1 MDVFEEEELTDHPVE
16 QILDDDEA
24 YSNIDLINDFIDAA
38 NEAYDI
44 DNFPQPGLKCK
55 RESIIMEPSRYI
67 DNTDI
72 NIMVREIDDQLE
84 WEIDLPDHLE
94 GSTSVSS
101 GKRTISRLKKYKLRH
116 EYVAESLVVG
126 ETDCP
131 LSTYFPNIGDGNDKL
146 TPDVILIDGK
156 GNIHVIEIATS
167 RANMVNIGRR
177 VLEEKLFKYYDALD
191 ARSHDVLVTY
201 TAIVVTPKH
210 VVSNIKL
217 PIRLI
222 NDMSD
227 RMHIAILLEN
237 EAESIGI
244 KIQQEVSESM
254 RSIYE
259 SVIREELGKVNRE
272 TQTKGNRTLM
282 ISDDFITEACKDPD
296 IEEVKKC
303 FAVSR
308 MRTVQKMQKC
318 RNSDHSIK
326 IKEYVD
332 GLKKGDKKRFRNDQK
347 PLCGFPLV
355 NSKPTKDTQVPERH
369 VFSLDKDQSV
379 LSTLWTE
386 ALSRMCVSGGV
397 KEENKSA
404 LRTEALE
411 TDKIKIKKLEKSRK
425 DKRKSYHRV
434 ELKTVLSTRVK
445 KIVSKDGL
453 FAKSERTNPSI
464 ISRKNQQKAQF
475 SWTTLTN
482 DIDVFLN
489 DTKLLDP
496 SEYSNDPSQDNIIDL
511 ISLAHKLSE
520 NTEENIN
527 QLEKWVNTKLFQSL
541 DLISNIAFE
550 LAIAAKQNTKM
561 SEFIVKKLR
570 FHNAYIMIKPTN
582 SKSHL
587 FYSLFFPGM
596 KKKDVLCDSPF
607 RKLWVTSRGMVSDFC
622 SIRLDKI
629 ENQASLSSCFLSL
642 VSFWSDFH
650 GLDDMS
656 PNNFKMNLSALRMLL
671 FSVLVR
677 IEDKAETEESI
688 TLVRYMYMEIFK
700 SNWTYMKPDPF
711 KVLSKFTQNP
721 RSRLNLWTIKKI
733 IEGFSIMCENVPKRA
748 KLAEE
753 IVLEEG
759 EDALPGDEWV
769 GLLNVFNLSNINTAT
784 AAVNLMYIGY
794 LKNKNQTPQA
804 NSDWNM
810 LKKIMEEE
818 FAVKQDPDS
827 VKKMGGGL
835 TSEDKPSKK
844 EFSLNC
850 ISYGVGIMERKMQ
863 SRRGNNWKKLLG
875 EEIYRKL
882 SEHLSHEIATLKASS
897 TCNLNDTTKKV
908 KLDDSDH
915 ITRIKVIEAISSK
928 LRLFDLNPF
937 INFNKFINL
946 IRDSAQGVIADL
958 FQKNQHGGLREIY
971 VLEITSRIIQLFIE
985 TISRTIC
992 NYFDEETLTH
1002 PSNKLKL
1009 LDMHKTRSYKISSK
1023 KSTFYFDLC
1032 SSSDKTRWN
1041 QNFQIRA
1048 LSIPLFR
1055 MTPSEFHPAIKS
1067 CLNFW
1072 CNKKIKIPPAVCT
1085 LLINNVPLS
1094 CPVYT
1099 ELKSKFLNMKKK
1111 WINKLGIE
1119 SEKCSYVTLSTGMM
1133 QGILHFTSSLL
1144 HLSFLHAGKS
1154 LTLSFLRYVNPEVQA
1169 FMTQVCSSD
1178 DSATILTI
1186 HSEVD
1191 MATMK
1196 PLHTA
1201 MFYEA
1206 EIMLYTLT
1214 EFCKY
1219 FCMLESVKSTTALP
1233 DYVEFNSE
1241 FLFKNTIAIPTIKY
1255 VTASVNLTESES
1267 MMDRFYTFYNLV
1279 SDLYSTGFPAIKTSF
1294 CQIAQAH
1301 LHYKTMGS
1309 YTNGLFSEY
1318 IQNLQELPN
1327 PVYGFF
1333 LMDTELFPGVLG
1345 FQFSR
1350 WLSIQN
1356 CQLLRSAVQIINYGE
1371 LESNGDG
1378 SIQESLT
1385 IKHGDSKRWKK
1396 LLHCIQV
1403 SNPNSYNDKRYKPI
1417 NMKDTDQMEKLH
1429 NERVKIVEENYPLM
1443 YRHPKD
1449 LNELKI
1455 KLMIK
1460 ASMPG
1465 VAKSLSKGVP
1475 FIQAIQMS
1483 MYAINTHAFTATKFD
1498 IVHDGK
1504 TNTYIRKKSSN
1515 KLSLLLALKSK
1526 IELCRSDVLEP
1537 ENYEKMVSLMFPM
1550 QERYK
1555 EAYDVI
1561 RTYKNRTEAQTHR
1574 MRHRKN
1580 FILIQPKTQSL
1591 PLSLL
1596 QVVGS
1601 LWFGFTVKTSN
1612 NIYKRCVES
1621 YKVIYPWIKDDIHET
1636 LSGSPFSTMIELY
1649 SFISSE
1655 RDKLRKFS
1663 RNGPSVQ
1670 SNRFIGQLHQL
1681 IRKSFRRNTI
1691 VMSSE
1696 KTPSRYQKRDNFK
1709 SKISLALTIPIK
1721 MIRDK
1726 KTGELMSSLARQH
1739 HLIDDLPYMNKRN
1752 KILSLI
1758 SLYYE
1763 GRLSN
1768 ETLTDNIRLLQTGF
1782 LMSYTNPQ
1790 KFVID
1795 NDVKRWCGKG
1805 SCIFESDGLFFKF
1818 HLEDDCVTMIE
1829 TNSWSKLRMNPEQ
1842 LKEAMRKTKSHCDI
1856 HKVQLTDCISRFD
1869 GSSYQSPSGRG
1880 IPIREN
1886 ADYERIAFDVENYTV
1901 SIRAESIAICTKI
1914 RGDEIEVLEY
1924 KTSIRDLNLSPTSY
1938 TGSDSMWDYWIEQA
1952 SMPIDVAMRE
1962 LDGIETYLKRS
1973 NTSERDKSSLS
1984 NWVKSTLS
1992 SRTKY
1997 LGAGHVIHSQVLSAI
2012 AETVLEEDWTE
2023 DEFADWYEE
2032 IGGVSVDEE
2041 VVLMIC
2047 DKEKEHATNYL
2058 KEKHGIEQY
2067 EDATFTEEELA
2078 DAFREILE
2086 PEALESPIAMIFS
2099 NWTTSTNIGE
2109 TTIINKD
2116 TFSYLFMHPLWDNF
2130 INETLNID
2138 QTFFN
2143 KVLQGVVPVVDSE
2156 LGTKLMRIM
2165 KIKEKQ
2171 KELNITQR
2179 FSRIKKGKVVD
2190 WWEDEG
2196 GASTSHQD

>member
-1 MDVFEEEELTDHPVE
+1 MEVHEDEEWMDQPIE
-16 QILDDDEA
+16 QILDDEEA
-24 YSNIDLINDFIDAA
+24 YSNIDLINDFFDSI
-38 NEAYDI
+38 NEAYDTE
-44 DNFPQPGLKCK
+44 NFPQPGLKCK
-55 RESIIMEPSRYI
+55 RDNIVMEPSRYI

-72 NIMVREIDDQLE
+72 NIMVREINDQLE
-84 WEIDLPDHLE
+84 WEIELPEDLE

-116 EYVAESLVVG
+116 EYVAESLSVA

-131 LSTYFPNIGDGNDKL
+131 LSTYFPHIGDGNDKL

-156 GNIHVIEIATS
+156 GNIHVIEIATT
-167 RANMVNIGRR
+167 RAHMLNIGKR

-191 ARSHDVLVTY
+191 VRSKDVLVTY
-201 TAIVVTPKH
+201 TAIIVTPK
-210 VVSNIKL
+210 VVISNIKL

-222 NDMSD
+222 NDMLD

-244 KIQQEVSESM
+244 KIQQEISESM

-259 SVIREELGKVNRE
+259 SVIREELEKVRKE
-272 TQTKGNRTLM
+272 TQTKGNTSLM
-282 ISDDFITEACKDPD
+282 IDNDFINEVCKNPD
-296 IEEVKKC
+296 VEEVKKC

-318 RNSDHSIK
+318 KCVNYSEK
-326 IKEYVD
+326 IKRYVE
-332 GLKKGDKKRFRNDQK
+332 GLKEGENKKFRSDQK
-347 PLCGFPLV
+347 PLCGFPLA
-355 NSKPTKDTQVPERH
+355 NSKPTRDTQVPDRH
-369 VFSLDKDQSV
+369 VMSLDKDQAV
-379 LSTLWTE
+379 LSTLWNE
-386 ALSRMCVSGGV
+386 ALSKMCASGQV
-397 KEENKSA
+397 KEEDKVA
-404 LRTEALE
+404 LKKEALE
-411 TDKIKIKKLEKSRK
+411 SNKEKIKKMEKKRK
-425 DKRKSYHRV
+425 EKRKSYHRV
-434 ELKTVLSTRVK
+434 ELKSVLSTRVK
-445 KIVSKDGL
+445 RIVAKDGL
-453 FAKSERTNPSI
+453 FAKSERKNPSI
-464 ISRKNQQKAQF
+464 ISRKHQQKAQF
-475 SWTTLTN
+475 TWNTLTN

-489 DTKLLDP
+489 NTKLLDDC
-496 SEYSNDPSQDNIIDL
+496 EYSNDPSQDNTIDL
-511 ISLAHKLSE
+511 INLAQKLSE
-520 NTEENIN
+520 NTNENVKL
-527 QLEKWVNTKLFQSL
+527 LEKWVKTKLFQSL

-561 SEFIVKKLR
+561 TEFIVKKLR

-596 KKKDVLCDSPF
+596 KKKDILCESPF
-607 RKLWVTSRGMVSDFC
+607 RKLWSTSRGMVSDFC

-650 GLDDMS
+650 GMDDMS
-656 PNNFKMNLSALRMLL
+656 PESFKMNLSALRMLL

-700 SNWTYMKPDPF
+700 SNWTYVKPDPF
-711 KVLSKFTQNP
+711 KVLSKFTQHP

-733 IEGFSIMCENVPKRA
+733 IEGFSIMCENTPKRA
-748 KLAEE
+748 KLTED
-753 IVLEEG
+753 ITLEEG
-759 EDALPGDEWV
+759 EDALPGDEWI
-769 GLLNVFNLSNINTAT
+769 GLLNVFNLSNISTAT

-810 LKKIMEEE
+810 LKKILEEE
-818 FAVKQDPDS
+818 FAVKEDPDS
-827 VKKMGGGL
+827 KRKMRGGL
-835 TSEDKPSKK
+835 TSEDVPDKK

-850 ISYGVGIMERKMQ
+850 ISYGVSIMEKKMQ
-863 SRRGNNWKKLLG
+863 SRRGHNWKKIIG
-875 EEIYRKL
+875 DEIYRKL

-897 TCNLNDTTKKV
+897 TYNHNDTKKKV
-908 KLDDSDH
+908 KLDDPDH
-915 ITRIKVIEAISSK
+915 ITRIKVIEAISCR
-928 LRLFDLNPF
+928 LRMFDLNPF
-937 INFNKFINL
+937 INFNKFVNL
-946 IRDSAQGVIADL
+946 IRDSAQGVVADL

-971 VLEITSRIIQLFIE
+971 VLDITSRVIQLFIE

-1048 LSIPLFR
+1048 LAIPLLR
-1055 MTPSEFHPAIKS
+1055 MTPAEFHPAIKA

-1072 CNKKIKIPPAVCT
+1072 CNKKIKIPPAVCK
-1085 LLINNVPLS
+1085 LLVNNIPLS

-1111 WINKLGIE
+1111 WTNKLGIE
-1119 SEKCSYVTLSTGMM
+1119 SEKCSFVTLSTGMM

-1154 LTLSFLRYVNPEVQA
+1154 LTLSFLKYVNPDVQA

-1219 FCMLESVKSTTALP
+1219 FCMLESIKSTTALP

-1255 VTASVNLTESES
+1255 VTASINLTESES
-1267 MMDRFYTFYNLV
+1267 MMDRFYTFYNLT

-1294 CQIAQAH
+1294 CQISQAY

-1309 YTNGLFSEY
+1309 YTNGLFSDY
-1318 IQNLQELPN
+1318 IHKLQELPS

-1333 LMDTELFPGVLG
+1333 LLDSELFPGVLG

-1350 WLSIQN
+1350 WLSIKN
-1356 CQLLRSAVQIINYGE
+1356 CPLLRSAVQIINYGE
-1371 LESNGDG
+1371 LESNNDG

-1396 LLHCIQV
+1396 LLHCIQS
-1403 SNPNSYNDKRYKPI
+1403 SNPNSYNDKKYKPV
-1417 NMKDTDQMEKLH
+1417 NTRDEELMEKMH
-1429 NERVKIVEENYPLM
+1429 NERVKIVEDNYPLM
-1443 YRHPKD
+1443 YRHPRD
-1449 LNELKI
+1449 LGELKI

-1483 MYAINTHAFTATKFD
+1483 MYAINTHAFTSTRFD
-1498 IVHDGK
+1498 IVHDEK
-1504 TNTYIRKKSSN
+1504 TNTHIRKKSSN
-1515 KLSLLLALKSK
+1515 KLSLLLALQNK
-1526 IELCRSDVLEP
+1526 ISSCQSNSLELD
-1537 ENYEKMVSLMFPM
+1537 NYEKMMSLMFPM

-1561 RTYKNRTEAQTHR
+1561 KTYENRTEVQTHR

-1621 YKVIYPWIKDDIHET
+1621 YKVIYPWIQDDIHKT
-1636 LSGSPFSTMIELY
+1636 LEESPFSTMIELY

-1663 RNGPSVQ
+1663 RNGPSIQ

-1681 IRKSFRRNTI
+1681 IRKSYRRNTI
-1691 VMSSE
+1691 VTSSD

-1709 SKISLALTIPIK
+1709 SKISLALTIPIAV
-1721 MIRDK
+1721 IREK
-1726 KTGELMSSLARQH
+1726 KVGELMSSLARQH
-1739 HLIDDLPYMNKRN
+1739 NLVDDLPYMNKRN

-1763 GRLSN
+1763 GKLSG

-1790 KFVID
+1790 RCEIID
-1795 NDVKRWCGKG
+1795 GEKKWRGTG
-1805 SCIFESDGLFFKF
+1805 SCIFETDGLFFKF

-1829 TNSWSKLRMNPEQ
+1829 TNSWSKLRVNAEH
-1842 LKEAMRKTKSHCDI
+1842 LKEAMRKTRSRCDI
-1856 HKVQLTDCISRFD
+1856 HRVQFSDCVSRFD
-1869 GSSYQSPSGRG
+1869 GSSFQSPSGRG
-1880 IPIREN
+1880 IPIKEN
-1886 ADYERIAFDVENYTV
+1886 PDYEKIAFDVKNYMVT
-1901 SIRAESIAICTKI
+1901 IRAESIVICTKI
-1914 RGDEIEVLEY
+1914 RGDDIEVLEY
-1924 KTSIRDLNLSPTSY
+1924 KTSIRDLNLNPTSY
-1938 TGSDSMWDYWIEQA
+1938 TGSDSMWDFWIEQA
-1952 SMPIDVAMRE
+1952 SMPIDIAIRE
-1962 LDGIETYLKRS
+1962 LDGIDTFLKRT

-1997 LGAGHVIHSQVLSAI
+1997 LGAGHVIHSQVLSAV
-2012 AETVLEEDWTE
+2012 AETVVEEDWTE
-2023 DEFADWYEE
+2023 EEFADWYEE
-2032 IGGVSVDEE
+2032 AGGITVDEE
-2041 VVLMIC
+2041 VVEMISN
-2047 DKEKEHATNYL
+2047 KEREHAESYL
-2058 KEKHGIEQY
+2058 RKKYGLEQY
-2067 EDATFTEEELA
+2067 EEATFTEEELA
-2078 DAFREILE
+2078 DAFKEILE
-2086 PEALESPIAMIFS
+2086 PEAFDSPIAMIFS
-2099 NWTTSTNIGE
+2099 NWTTSVNIGE

-2116 TFSYLFMHPLWDNF
+2116 TFSYLFMHPLWDNL

-2143 KVLQGVVPVVDSE
+2143 KILQGIVPVVDTE
-2156 LGTKLMRIM
+2156 LGMKLMRIM
-2165 KIKEKQ
+2165 KISEKQ

-2179 FSRIKKGKVVD
+2179 FSRVKKGKVID

-2196 GASTSHQD
+2196 GPSTSG